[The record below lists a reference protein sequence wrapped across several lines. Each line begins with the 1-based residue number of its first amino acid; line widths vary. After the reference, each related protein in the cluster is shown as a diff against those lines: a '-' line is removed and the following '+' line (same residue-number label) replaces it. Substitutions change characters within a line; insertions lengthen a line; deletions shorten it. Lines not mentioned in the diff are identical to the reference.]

1 MECVP
6 TGSRLRELYLP
17 FAPSSNEG
25 AAVVPTE
32 PHKAE
37 LANDRTRETE
47 VLAVV
52 QLASA
57 SPLAKVSWLRSD
69 GDEPIEY
76 SIKRDG
82 QGIPTEI
89 NVVGRSST
97 QSDPAMWSPNSSD
110 AVGFAGNFASVLAA
124 VASSTTF
131 HAAVVMWF
139 LSETSTLPLAVPSS
153 FATPALLATGV
164 ALGIASRARTL

>member
-1 MECVP
+1 M
-6 TGSRLRELYLP
+6 YLP

-25 AAVVPTE
+25 TAPIPTE
-32 PHKAE
+32 PHKAD

-76 SIKRDG
+76 SIERDE

-89 NVVGRSST
+89 NVVGRSPT
-97 QSDPAMWSPNSSD
+97 QSDPVMWSPESGN
-110 AVGFAGNFASVLAA
+110 AAGLASNFASMIASI
-124 VASSTTF
+124 ASSTTF
-131 HAAVVMWF
+131 HAAVVMW
-139 LSETSTLPLAVPSS
+139 LLADTAALPLTVPSS
-153 FATPALLATGV
+153 FATPALLATSV